1 MYFHKY
7 AMKVCSFLATV
18 AVLIV
23 AVGCGN
29 NTKATVAVKTISV
42 KSEQIVDDYIR
53 DVGTAEKKY
62 KNMNVAIT
70 GQVYSKGQ
78 YNNSQDFFIVTGYKA
93 VGGKHY
99 EVELVYPVKRVDEV
113 NKLKQGDFVAAE
125 GACVG
130 MVPQKDPTSVSI
142 QINVGE
148 KATGMQATE
157 QATATATTASASI
170 PAKDGKVMTLSP
182 EQQKNMDVF
191 FSNFAEVWGNPPQG
205 GKVAFDYDGI
215 SNRDLITFGVYHNLI
230 NRQTVV
236 QLVNGKYMVSLK
248 EVNFATNKY
257 LGKTVAPEAVDTRFT
272 TDGDNFYS
280 RENGGPAFWSAAK
293 LKQMYDNGDG
303 TFSADVYVYASSD
316 RNNDYSNGKLWKAVL
331 AVSPSDSSR
340 YILKSWKRGW

>member
-1 MYFHKY
+1 MKFCKY
-7 AMKVCSFLATV
+7 CGVQIKDGALFCPKCGKKQEQTVPINNKVQASIQTDNSVPLSNNVSSSHIQYASMNNPQSSKMPY
-18 AVLIV
+18 VLISIM
-23 AVGCGN
+23 AAIIIAGGAYFIFAGS
-29 NTKATVAVKTISV
+29 KANAPKGKT
-42 KSEQIVDDYIR
+42 E
-53 DVGTAEKKY
+53 
-62 KNMNVAIT
+62 
-70 GQVYSKGQ
+70 
-78 YNNSQDFFIVTGYKA
+78 IVT
-93 VGGKHY
+93 
-99 EVELVYPVKRVDEV
+99 
-113 NKLKQGDFVAAE
+113 Q
-125 GACVG
+125 
-130 MVPQKDPTSVSI
+130 
-142 QINVGE
+142 
-148 KATGMQATE
+148 QATKYTSSK
-157 QATATATTASASI
+157 ALVKA
-170 PAKDGKVMTLSP
+170 GKVMILSP

-215 SNRDLITFGVYHNLI
+215 SNKDLITFGVYHNLI

-236 QLVNGKYMVSLK
+236 QLVNGKYMVPLK

-280 RENGGPAFWSAAK
+280 MENGGPAFWSAAK

-331 AVSPSDSSR
+331 VVSPSDSSR